1 MFPYVPILSLVF
13 GNPTDSKPAILNY
26 ENPPTGLDRSRA
38 TAVEVDPELKV
49 WSGWIVMDSDGYW
62 WIWYM

>member
-13 GNPTDSKPAILNY
+13 GIPTDSKPAILNY

-49 WSGWIVMDSDGYW
+49 
-62 WIWYM
+62 